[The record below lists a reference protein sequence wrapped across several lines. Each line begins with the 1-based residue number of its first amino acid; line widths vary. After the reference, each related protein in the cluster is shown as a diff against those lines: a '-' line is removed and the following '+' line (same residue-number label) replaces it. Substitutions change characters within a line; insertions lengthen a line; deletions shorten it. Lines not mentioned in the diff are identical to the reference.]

1 MRAPVSDLDH
11 AAEVLKTVGHPL
23 RLRILSM
30 LCCREE
36 CVSAL
41 AAQLGTKPATV
52 SQALSILRGLG
63 LVAVTRHRQARYRLE
78 QRALR
83 ELIPCIER
91 TLSREPSTADSTAAA
106 RTRRWTGPRARR
118 AR

>member
-1 MRAPVSDLDH
+1 MRAPDGDLDH
-11 AAEVLKTVGHPL
+11 AAEVLKTVAHPL

-30 LCCREE
+30 LCSREE
-36 CVSAL
+36 HVSAL
-41 AAQLGTKPATV
+41 AARLGTKPTTV
-52 SQALSILRGLG
+52 SRALAILRGVG

-78 QRALR
+78 EQALR

-91 TLSREPSTADSTAAA
+91 TLAFTAAA
-106 RTRRWTGPRARR
+106 RTTRWTGPPARR